1 MTALAWFNTIT
12 ASIILIR
19 AISQGPGRHEAWVHF
34 VCLLMFIAYL
44 AQSVTI
50 LIN

>member
-19 AISQGPGRHEAWVHF
+19 VISQGQGRHESWVHYA
-34 VCLLMFIAYL
+34 CLLMFIAYL